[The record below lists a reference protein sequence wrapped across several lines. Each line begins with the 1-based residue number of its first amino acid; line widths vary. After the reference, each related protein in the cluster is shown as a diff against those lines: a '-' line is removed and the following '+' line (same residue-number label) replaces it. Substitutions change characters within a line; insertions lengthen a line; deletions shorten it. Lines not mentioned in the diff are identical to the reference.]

1 MKLALSL
8 ILSFVFLLWF
18 VASVIG
24 MVYVSRSAE
33 LSWLVPVILGQIF
46 LVIGTAGLIAM
57 LRAKKKDLWIDIVAM
72 LVGAIIV
79 ILPLIY
85 HFGSEQTKTAITAH
99 IPTLAG
105 AGLLI
110 VGLCCIALSMRSR

>member
-18 VASVIG
+18 VASVVG

-46 LVIGTAGLIAM
+46 LVPFMIAGIITLVLSLI
-57 LRAKKKDLWIDIVAM
+57 
-72 LVGAIIV
+72 
-79 ILPLIY
+79 
-85 HFGSEQTKTAITAH
+85 
-99 IPTLAG
+99 
-105 AGLLI
+105 
-110 VGLCCIALSMRSR
+110 